1 MDIASQASED
11 STLLKSLGLTS
22 SDTPSTPI
30 TPSTPT
36 STNFPPLPGSSIDVD
51 LVNQKLSKIQS
62 SIDDGFAQVI
72 SRISAMNL
80 LKQTGGTRKKRA
92 HIRKSRRHRQKK

>member
-1 MDIASQASED
+1 MDTVSQASQD
-11 STLLKSLGLTS
+11 STLLKSLGLTAS
-22 SDTPSTPI
+22 I